1 VVWVTGRM
9 AVRINIFILTL
20 TLVQI
25 GVVVLYAN
33 FAQHAGYGN
42 QEKLDETRQ
51 ARQDREDG

>member
-1 VVWVTGRM
+1 M

-51 ARQDREDG
+51 ARQDREDALR